1 MHVKFKF
8 LIHWPDPPDRQNSM
22 PMCSREKFRTKI
34 TVTEWP
40 SSLTARYL
48 TWASYKQHNTTNILL
63 VSHHKELSALFL
75 KVGVDGIVI
84 KGLLRI

>member
-1 MHVKFKF
+1 
-8 LIHWPDPPDRQNSM
+8 M
-22 PMCSREKFRTKI
+22 PMCLGEKFRTKI

-40 SSLTARYL
+40 SKLTARCP
-48 TWASYKQHNTTNILL
+48 TWSSYKQHNTTNILL

-84 KGLLRI
+84 KGLLRIQIFCQS